1 MGALPLLRLRFG
13 QINDVQLVE
22 ATGLDPDEAI
32 LVPGCHRHKV
42 QRDRTRKTVTVLVV
56 GVVAAKL
63 CAARG
68 RIDLHLPPRP
78 IVKLKLLEGR
88 TITAALAGQDLFA
101 AAVERGQRGVPP
113 PRCDLFSEL
122 PAGCHPEPLP
132 ALSAMFGLLPLL

>member
-1 MGALPLLRLRFG
+1 MGALALLRLRFG

-78 IVKLKLLEGR
+78 IVKLELLEGR
-88 TITAALAGQDLFA
+88 TSNGCAGGPGRSSL
-101 AAVERGQRGVPP
+101 PP
-113 PRCDLFSEL
+113 
-122 PAGCHPEPLP
+122 
-132 ALSAMFGLLPLL
+132 

>member
-1 MGALPLLRLRFG
+1 MGALPLLRLFFG

-42 QRDRTRKTVTVLVV
+42 QRDRTCKTVTVLVV

-68 RIDLHLPPRP
+68 
-78 IVKLKLLEGR
+78 
-88 TITAALAGQDLFA
+88 
-101 AAVERGQRGVPP
+101 
-113 PRCDLFSEL
+113 
-122 PAGCHPEPLP
+122 
-132 ALSAMFGLLPLL
+132 